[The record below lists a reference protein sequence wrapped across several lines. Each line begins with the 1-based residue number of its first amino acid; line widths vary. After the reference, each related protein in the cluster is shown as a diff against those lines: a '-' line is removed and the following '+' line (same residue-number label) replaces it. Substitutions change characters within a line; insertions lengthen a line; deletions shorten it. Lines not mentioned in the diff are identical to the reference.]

1 MIEEYLGDYY
11 LRGCFQLSLDSIFI
25 AINKKN
31 ELLFNL
37 QTLFEKTNLR
47 NFDCLMHSQQEIDQQ
62 EQIIIENVKM
72 ITSQYLLSTMTPS
85 ITNNTKDIPLN
96 CHELT
101 DKYIMKALQSENQI
115 EMDCAWSMWL

>member
-1 MIEEYLGDYY
+1 
-11 LRGCFQLSLDSIFI
+11 
-25 AINKKN
+25 
-31 ELLFNL
+31 
-37 QTLFEKTNLR
+37 
-47 NFDCLMHSQQEIDQQ
+47 MHSQQEIDQQ

-101 DKYIMKALQSENQI
+101 DKYIMKALQPENQI